1 MNATKE
7 RVRAIT
13 ASQGDGGMIS
23 IVLLGLVAIWAAGKN
38 TAGSVSNPVPIDADA
53 LRDAQRRFAEADRKR
68 EIEAR
73 ERKLAN
79 DRAYEEWLRTQPVDD
94 LTDADRLR
102 IGLVPIGAPLPVVVP
117 IVVRPPPD
125 LEPEINAGIA
135 AEEARRRKL
144 ANDAAYDLWLRSQ
157 PPDNLEDFDRLKLP
171 PRSGLDSPTAPPV
184 GVPAP
189 PVLAP
194 VAPVDIYADAD
205 EARER
210 KLANDR
216 AYEEWLRTQPVDD
229 LTDADRL
236 RIGLAQGAPSMAQM
250 FQGRA
255 YVRGHFKGCDTYVR
269 GHFRGG

>member
-38 TAGSVSNPVPIDADA
+38 TVGSVSNPVPIDADA

-68 EIEAR
+68 EI
-73 ERKLAN
+73 
-79 DRAYEEWLRTQPVDD
+79 
-94 LTDADRLR
+94 
-102 IGLVPIGAPLPVVVP
+102 
-117 IVVRPPPD
+117 
-125 LEPEINAGIA
+125 
-135 AEEARRRKL
+135 
-144 ANDAAYDLWLRSQ
+144 
-157 PPDNLEDFDRLKLP
+157 
-171 PRSGLDSPTAPPV
+171 
-184 GVPAP
+184 
-189 PVLAP
+189 
-194 VAPVDIYADAD
+194 